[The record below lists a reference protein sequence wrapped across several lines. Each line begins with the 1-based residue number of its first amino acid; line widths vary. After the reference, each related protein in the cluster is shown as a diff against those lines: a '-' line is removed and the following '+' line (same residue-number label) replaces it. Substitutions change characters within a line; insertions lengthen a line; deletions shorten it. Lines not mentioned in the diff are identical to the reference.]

1 MSKTPSQL
9 DADIAEALLKPT
21 PEARRHV
28 QTIQHREQF
37 PEILSIS
44 MRTEGTNYQ
53 VKVPDA
59 KNKRGYDLVDVLIH
73 HNGLRSIKSASRS
86 RTTPDWASRI
96 VTKYLKA
103 LEL

>member
-1 MSKTPSQL
+1 MPKPPSQL
-9 DADIAEALLKPT
+9 DAEIAETLLKPT

-28 QTIQHREQF
+28 QTVQRREQF
-37 PEILSIS
+37 PEILAIS
-44 MRTEGTNYQ
+44 MRPEGTNYQ

-59 KNKRGYDLVDVLIH
+59 KNKRGYDLVDVLVH

-86 RTTPDWASRI
+86 RTTPDYASRI

-103 LEL
+103 MEP